1 MIVVGDL
8 HPGFKLDRA
17 PVDDGGDEWNSTE
30 RSRPLVWNTPCTSAY
45 RERRTRKA
53 PRCCIYL
60 TACNIT
66 RRLAPTCQRRMLSFV
81 SILETSHKTA
91 TSDRKGIDAGPPAIR
106 LSVKNSLG
114 PSFSERSYPR
124 RRKTGTWGEILR
136 GILPVCARRRSRAT
150 CDLRMSKC
158 ALFLLTGVE
167 SENYPPS

>member
-17 PVDDGGDEWNSTE
+17 PVDDGGDEWTSTE

-53 PRCCIYL
+53 PHCCIYL

-91 TSDRKGIDAGPPAIR
+91 TSDRKGDRRWTPGNQVISEDFPG
-106 LSVKNSLG
+106 SV
-114 PSFSERSYPR
+114 
-124 RRKTGTWGEILR
+124 IL
-136 GILPVCARRRSRAT
+136 
-150 CDLRMSKC
+150 
-158 ALFLLTGVE
+158 
-167 SENYPPS
+167 